1 MAMMKISIRVFLI
14 CIAAAFLSCEKTED
28 SYEKGEKGTLSVSQ
42 EELIV
47 EAEGATAYVT
57 VISNKAI
64 SLISSKAWCYGVY
77 DEEQTDNNLTVT
89 VEENMSEHERV
100 AALLVKVEGGALA
113 EIIIRQKGKASIP
126 DVEEEGIHVKAASY
140 NIRYAAAVDE
150 TTGNGWNVRKTPLAN
165 LIRNHGFDIVG
176 TQEGNFSQMG
186 DLMTLLPEYDY
197 VGYPYAG
204 STSRNHTA
212 SIIYKKAEYEVVE
225 DGVFWYS
232 ETPDVESIGWDATDT
247 RICTWARMR
256 HKASGQEFYFFTSHF
271 YYQYVTAKRNSGEV
285 MVQKIQEI
293 VTDNLPVI
301 STGDLNSNP
310 STPQILDI
318 LTLLSDSYDLTE
330 TPRSGPE
337 GTGFA
342 GGVFEGTPGSRIDYV
357 LVNDKI
363 RVLSYAVL
371 TDSYNNGR
379 YPSDHLPVSCDLFL
393 KK

>member
-1 MAMMKISIRVFLI
+1 MMKTSIQIFLI
-14 CIAAAFLSCEKTED
+14 FIAASFLSCNKSNDT
-28 SYEKGEKGTLSVSQ
+28 YEKGEKGSLSVSR

-47 EAEGATAYVT
+47 DAAGATEYVT
-57 VISNKAI
+57 VTSNKSI
-64 SLISSKAWCYGVY
+64 SLVSSKAWCYVVY
-77 DEEQTDNNLTVT
+77 NEDQSDNNLTIT
-89 VEENMSEHERV
+89 VEENVSDSERI
-100 AALLVKVEGGALA
+100 AALLVKVEGGPLA
-113 EIIIRQKGKASIP
+113 EIIIRQKGKSSIP
-126 DVEEEGIHVKAASY
+126 DVEEEGIHVKAANY
-140 NIRYAAAVDE
+140 NIRYAAAADE
-150 TTGNGWNVRKTPLAN
+150 TTGNGWNVRKGPLAN

-204 STSRNHTA
+204 ANSRNHTA
-212 SIIYKKAEYEVVE
+212 SIVYKKAEFEVLD

-232 ETPDVESIGWDATDT
+232 ETPNVESIGWDATDT
-247 RICTWARMR
+247 RICTWAKMK
-256 HKASGQEFYFFTSHF
+256 HKSSGQQFYFFTSHF
-271 YYQYVTAKRNSGEV
+271 YYQYVTAKRNSGAV
-285 MVQKIQEI
+285 MVQKIREI

-301 STGDLNSNP
+301 STGDLNSQP

-318 LTLLSDSYDLTE
+318 LTLLGDSYDLTE

-357 LVNDKI
+357 LVNNRI